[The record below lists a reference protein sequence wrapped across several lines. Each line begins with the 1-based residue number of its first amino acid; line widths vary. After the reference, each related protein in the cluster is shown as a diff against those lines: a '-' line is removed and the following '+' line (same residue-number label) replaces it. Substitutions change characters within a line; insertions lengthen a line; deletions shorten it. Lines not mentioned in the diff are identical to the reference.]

1 MQEARPGVVTRCSW
15 AEHDELRTYHDE
27 EWGVPV
33 HDDDRLFELLTLE
46 GAQAGLSWLIVLHR
60 RDGYRAAF
68 SGFDPTAVARYTSQD
83 VDRLVEDPG
92 IIRHRG
98 KIESVVSNATAVLEL
113 RRQDGSLDE
122 LLWSFVGGRPVLR
135 EWLEDDPLP
144 ASTPTAA
151 AMSKEL
157 KKRGF
162 RFVGPT
168 TCYALMQAAGLVN
181 DHHPTCFRRDEL
193 TTR

>member
-1 MQEARPGVVTRCSW
+1 MVTRCSW
-15 AEHDELRTYHDE
+15 AEHDELRAYHDT

-46 GAQAGLSWLIVLHR
+46 GAQAGLSWLIVLRR
-60 RDGYRAAF
+60 RDGYRTAF
-68 SGFDPTAVARYTSQD
+68 SDFDPDVVARYTEEA
-83 VDRLVEDPG
+83 VDRLVDEPG

-113 RRQDGSLDE
+113 RRAGRSLHE
-122 LLWSFVGGRPVLR
+122 LVWSFVDGRPIVR
-135 EWLEDDPLP
+135 EWPDDDPLP
-144 ASTPTAA
+144 ASTPVAS

-157 KKRGF
+157 KKLGF

-168 TCYALMQAAGLVN
+168 TCYAFMQAAGLVN
-181 DHHPTCFRRDEL
+181 DHHPACFRRDEL
-193 TTR
+193 TTS

>member
-1 MQEARPGVVTRCSW
+1 MVTRCTW
-15 AEHDELRTYHDE
+15 AEHDELRAYHDE

-46 GAQAGLSWLIVLHR
+46 GAQAGLSWLIVLRR
-60 RDGYRAAF
+60 RDGYRTAF
-68 SGFDPTAVARYTSQD
+68 SDFDPDAVARYTGPD
-83 VDRLVEDPG
+83 VDRLVVDPG
-92 IIRHRG
+92 IIRHRA

-113 RRQDGSLDE
+113 RRGGGSLHE
-122 LLWSFVGGRPVLR
+122 FVWSFVDGRPLLR
-135 EWLEDDPLP
+135 EWPDDGPLP
-144 ASTPTAA
+144 ASTPLAA
-151 AMSKEL
+151 AMSSAL

-168 TCYALMQAAGLVN
+168 TCYAFMQAAGLVN

-193 TTR
+193 RSA

>member
-1 MQEARPGVVTRCSW
+1 MVTRCSW
-15 AEHDELRTYHDE
+15 AEHDELREYHDV

-33 HDDDRLFELLTLE
+33 HDDARLFELLTLE
-46 GAQAGLSWLIVLHR
+46 GAQAGLSWLIVLRR

-68 SGFDPTAVARYTSQD
+68 AGFDPEVVADYSSGA
-83 VDRLVEDPG
+83 VDRLIEDPG

-98 KIESVVSNATAVLEL
+98 KIESVVSNAAALLEV
-113 RRQDGSLDE
+113 RRQGTSLDE
-122 LLWSFVGGRPVLR
+122 ILWSFVGGSPAVCN
-135 EWLEDDPLP
+135 WPIDDPLP
-144 ASTPTAA
+144 TSTPAAA

-157 KKRGF
+157 KRLGF

-193 TTR
+193 R